1 MRPLLSYGTVDSDP
15 KLFVTLQPRARH
27 SKPPQGDSVMI
38 PGMTDSPAN
47 LLCKACGL
55 CCSGHLFAWVRL
67 DANELDKVE
76 KLGLH
81 VIRNDPRQRGFTQP
95 CPVWDGTCTVYSSP
109 DYPRSCKRYKCK
121 QFKELVDGKTSLPGA
136 IAKVEEAHVMIRDLE
151 GDLSPSQ
158 TVSFRER
165 LLVKLED
172 RSTDNKNFRER
183 AQALIAYFED
193 FFGVMDFYD

>member
-1 MRPLLSYGTVDSDP
+1 
-15 KLFVTLQPRARH
+15 
-27 SKPPQGDSVMI
+27 MI

-121 QFKELVDGKTSLPGA
+121 VLKQLLNDDIPYHEALTIIQETLTLIHEIKPLLPESSA
-136 IAKVEEAHVMIRDLE
+136 I
-151 GDLSPSQ
+151 
-158 TVSFRER
+158 SFRER
-165 LLVKLED
+165 LIAHKEELESKRMD
-172 RSTDNKNFRER
+172 LDGEFLQKTSVLLSRYEDLFGADDFRD
-183 AQALIAYFED
+183 Y
-193 FFGVMDFYD
+193 